1 MRLVLW
7 RDSWEKVVGRS
18 SQSLDKEV
26 MPMEQFL
33 LDVLAAVVAG
43 IIVALILRKMQ

>member
-1 MRLVLW
+1 
-7 RDSWEKVVGRS
+7 VGQS
-18 SQSLDKEV
+18 SESLDKVV

-43 IIVALILRKMQ
+43 IVVAFVIRRWLR

>member
-7 RDSWEKVVGRS
+7 RDSWEKVAGRS
-18 SQSLDKEV
+18 SESLDKEV

-43 IIVALILRKMQ
+43 IIVALILRKMK